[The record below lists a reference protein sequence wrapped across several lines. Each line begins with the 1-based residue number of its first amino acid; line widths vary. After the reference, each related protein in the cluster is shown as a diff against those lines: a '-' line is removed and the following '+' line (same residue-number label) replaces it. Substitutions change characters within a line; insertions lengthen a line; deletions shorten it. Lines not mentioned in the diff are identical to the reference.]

1 MTATTTDETIS
12 VDDFRAKAREWLG
25 ANCERKTAEAI
36 AAAGSLRGQHEF
48 TKEQIDAERPKQKR
62 LYEAGFA
69 GITWPK
75 EFGGQGLTGAHELAF
90 TEESKAYVLPN
101 FGIAGGTTFGVC
113 AQVMLA
119 HASDDFKLR
128 HLPRILAGDE
138 LWCQFFSE
146 PVAGSD
152 LAGVQT
158 RATRDGDSWI
168 LNGAKVWSSWA
179 HLADYGL
186 CLTRSNWSVPKH
198 RGMTWFGVPVDAPGV
213 TLRVIRLING
223 GADFCEE
230 FFDDVVIPDA
240 ERIGD
245 VDDGWRVARTMLVY
259 ERGARAE
266 EKPKGPVEPRDLPTD
281 FVGVARALGRTDDPD
296 ARQLIARAHSLDF
309 LYEVLQR
316 RLATH
321 MKLNGADAGVAAYGA
336 LAHGVFDH
344 ERALW
349 GMELARGD
357 SVAWDASD
365 HEGAGASTAL
375 AFLNGRI
382 NSVAG
387 GTDQMQRNAIG
398 EQVLGLPREPSWER
412 DKPFD
417 EVLRAAQHWDGRV

>member
-1 MTATTTDETIS
+1 VTATSTDETIS
-12 VDDFRAKAREWLG
+12 VDDFRAKAREWL
-25 ANCERKTAEAI
+25 AAHCERKSASAI
-36 AAAGSLRGQHEF
+36 AAGGALRGMHEF
-48 TKEQIDAERPKQKR
+48 TKEQIDAERPKQKQ

-69 GITWPK
+69 GITWPS

-90 TEESKAYVLPN
+90 MEEAKAYELPN
-101 FGIAGGTTFGVC
+101 FGIVGGTTFGVC

-119 HASDDFKLR
+119 HASDDFKRR

-158 RATRDGDSWI
+158 RATRDGESWV

-186 CLTRSNWSVPKH
+186 CLTRTNWGVPKH

-213 TLRVIRLING
+213 TLRVIRQING

-230 FFDDVVIPDA
+230 FFDDVLIPDA
-240 ERIGD
+240 DRIGD
-245 VDDGWRVARTMLVY
+245 VDAGWTVARTMLVY

-266 EKPKGPVEPRDLPTD
+266 EKPKGPVEPGALATD
-281 FVGVARALGRTDDPD
+281 FVDVARALGRADDPA
-296 ARQLIARAHSLDF
+296 ARQLIAKAHSLDF
-309 LYEVLQR
+309 LFAVLGR
-316 RLATH
+316 RLATRL
-321 MKLNGADAGVAAYGA
+321 KVAGADAGIAAYGA
-336 LAHGVFDH
+336 LAHGVFDA
-344 ERALW
+344 ERAIW
-349 GMELARGD
+349 AMELAQGD
-357 SVAWDASD
+357 SIAWDGSD
-365 HEGAGASTAL
+365 PEGPGASTAL
-375 AFLNGRI
+375 TFLNGLI
-382 NSVAG
+382 NAIAG

-417 EVLRAAQHWDGRV
+417 QVLRDAQHWDGKV

>member
-1 MTATTTDETIS
+1 VTATSTDETIS
-12 VDDFRAKAREWLG
+12 VDDFRAKAREWL
-25 ANCERKTAEAI
+25 AAHCERKSASAI
-36 AAAGSLRGQHEF
+36 AAGGALRGMHEF
-48 TKEQIDAERPKQKR
+48 TKEQIDAERPKEKQ

-69 GITWPK
+69 GITWPS

-90 TEESKAYVLPN
+90 MEEAKAYELPN
-101 FGIAGGTTFGVC
+101 FGIVGGTTFGVC

-119 HASDDFKLR
+119 HASDDFKRR

-158 RATRDGDSWI
+158 RATRDGESWV
-168 LNGAKVWSSWA
+168 LNGAKVSSSWA

-186 CLTRSNWSVPKH
+186 CLTRTNWGVPKH

-213 TLRVIRLING
+213 TLRVIRQING

-240 ERIGD
+240 DRIGD
-245 VDDGWRVARTMLVY
+245 VDAGWTVARTMLVY

-266 EKPKGPVEPRDLPTD
+266 EKPKGPVEPGALATD
-281 FVGVARALGRTDDPD
+281 FVDVARALGRTDDPA
-296 ARQLIARAHSLDF
+296 ARQLIAKAHSLDF
-309 LYEVLQR
+309 LFAVLGR
-316 RLATH
+316 RLATRL
-321 MKLNGADAGVAAYGA
+321 KVAGADAGIAAYGA
-336 LAHGVFDH
+336 LAHGVFDA
-344 ERALW
+344 ERAVW
-349 GMELARGD
+349 AMELAQGD
-357 SVAWDASD
+357 SIAWDGSD
-365 HEGAGASTAL
+365 PEGPGASTAL
-375 AFLNGRI
+375 TFLNGRI
-382 NSVAG
+382 NAIAG

-417 EVLRAAQHWDGRV
+417 QVLRDAQHWDGKV

>member
-1 MTATTTDETIS
+1 VTATSTDETIS
-12 VDDFRAKAREWLG
+12 VDDFRAKAREWL
-25 ANCERKTAEAI
+25 AAHCERKSASAI
-36 AAAGSLRGQHEF
+36 AAGGALRGMHEF
-48 TKEQIDAERPKQKR
+48 TKEQIDAERPKQKQ

-69 GITWPK
+69 GITWPS

-90 TEESKAYVLPN
+90 MEEAKAYELPN
-101 FGIAGGTTFGVC
+101 FGIVGGTTFGVC

-119 HASDDFKLR
+119 HASDDFKRR

-158 RATRDGDSWI
+158 RATRDGESWV

-186 CLTRSNWSVPKH
+186 CLTRTNWGVPKH

-213 TLRVIRLING
+213 TLRVIRQING

-240 ERIGD
+240 DRIGD
-245 VDDGWRVARTMLVY
+245 VDAGWTVARTMLVY

-266 EKPKGPVEPRDLPTD
+266 EKPKGPVEPGALATD
-281 FVGVARALGRTDDPD
+281 FVDVARALGRADDPA
-296 ARQLIARAHSLDF
+296 ARQLIAKAHSLDF
-309 LYEVLQR
+309 LFAVLGR
-316 RLATH
+316 RLATRL
-321 MKLNGADAGVAAYGA
+321 KVAGADAGIAAYGA
-336 LAHGVFDH
+336 LAHGVFDA
-344 ERALW
+344 ERAVW
-349 GMELARGD
+349 AMELAQGD
-357 SVAWDASD
+357 SIAWDGSD
-365 HEGAGASTAL
+365 PEGPGASTAL
-375 AFLNGRI
+375 TFLNGRI
-382 NSVAG
+382 NAIAG

-417 EVLRAAQHWDGRV
+417 QVLRDAQHWDGKV